1 MRFLTFILLIVI
13 WSMQNTLAQDTLTLA
28 FLAPSDTAKNP
39 LKDEKRVIEKSA
51 WENYDYLVVG
61 KIAIAGNKIT
71 KRPIILRELDF
82 KEGDTIRV
90 ANLEG
95 RFKKNRNQ
103 IYNTT
108 LFNDVALKIEGLK
121 NNLVDVLVEV
131 EERWYIFPAPIFE
144 IADRNF
150 NEWWNTHNRDLRRTQ
165 YGGFIEVKNF
175 RGRKEKLKLWAQFGY
190 TQKFD
195 IGYDIPYLDKRR
207 RVGMNVFASYANNR
221 EIFYQDSLNKQVFF
235 RVGESFM
242 RTRFKTGFGINFRP
256 DIQHNHNWNVA
267 FYRNTIADTV
277 AIINPDYFL
286 NAQTRQ
292 HYTQF
297 SYTFTEDK
305 RDIAVYPKSGHF
317 FRANFTQIGLPLLGD
332 NVNITA
338 LYANYTQYM
347 PLGKRWFG
355 VVNTRA
361 KISLPLKQPYYN
373 QQGNMGYGS
382 SYLRGYE
389 YDVISGQ
396 AFGLLRT
403 AMRYQLFDK
412 KFRNDLIK
420 IRQLRTIPMAV
431 YLKTYAE
438 LGYVHDQYYYEYN
451 PLTNILLG
459 STGIGVDVL
468 TFYDWFF
475 GLEYSLTLQK
485 KHGLFVSFGLN
496 FD

>member
-1 MRFLTFILLIVI
+1 
-13 WSMQNTLAQDTLTLA
+13 
-28 FLAPSDTAKNP
+28 
-39 LKDEKRVIEKSA
+39 
-51 WENYDYLVVG
+51 
-61 KIAIAGNKIT
+61 
-71 KRPIILRELDF
+71 
-82 KEGDTIRV
+82 
-90 ANLEG
+90 
-95 RFKKNRNQ
+95 
-103 IYNTT
+103 
-108 LFNDVALKIEGLK
+108 
-121 NNLVDVLVEV
+121 
-131 EERWYIFPAPIFE
+131 
-144 IADRNF
+144 
-150 NEWWNTHNRDLRRTQ
+150 
-165 YGGFIEVKNF
+165 
-175 RGRKEKLKLWAQFGY
+175 
-190 TQKFD
+190 
-195 IGYDIPYLDKRR
+195 
-207 RVGMNVFASYANNR
+207 
-221 EIFYQDSLNKQVFF
+221 
-235 RVGESFM
+235 
-242 RTRFKTGFGINFRP
+242 
-256 DIQHNHNWNVA
+256 
-267 FYRNTIADTV
+267 
-277 AIINPDYFL
+277 
-286 NAQTRQ
+286 
-292 HYTQF
+292 
-297 SYTFTEDK
+297 
-305 RDIAVYPKSGHF
+305 
-317 FRANFTQIGLPLLGD
+317 
-332 NVNITA
+332 
-338 LYANYTQYM
+338 M
-347 PLGKRWFG
+347 PLGKHWFG